1 MNFGRSLV
9 LEHQGHPSTS
19 GLIAALFNNDTETV
33 KNGAQCK
40 NLDPKDNPKDITLT
54 QSCRFLSE
62 RRG

>member
-33 KNGAQCK
+33 TTGAQCK
-40 NLDPKDNPKDITLT
+40 RLNRNKQCENFMLIK
-54 QSCRFLSE
+54 SHRFLHK
-62 RRG
+62 R